1 MFNKP
6 ILLFHHSF
14 PLFNLFMSI
23 LMQSFVNSNLHVSTL
38 YSLIIPKASE
48 FESLK
53 IVQLQASGTFSIMS
67 IGLGRA
73 SIPQHVPVRLCS
85 CLMNTKFS
93 KILRFCHCFWVVHY
107 RFALLFSLT
116 FT

>member
-1 MFNKP
+1 MFNKT
-6 ILLFHHSF
+6 ILLFHHCL

-67 IGLGRA
+67 IVLGRA
-73 SIPQHVPVRLCS
+73 SIPQHVPVVS
-85 CLMNTKFS
+85 
-93 KILRFCHCFWVVHY
+93 V
-107 RFALLFSLT
+107 FA
-116 FT
+116 

>member
-1 MFNKP
+1 MFNKT

-38 YSLIIPKASE
+38 YSLIIPKESE
-48 FESLK
+48 FQSLK

-67 IGLGRA
+67 IVLGRT
-73 SIPQHVPVRLCS
+73 CS
-85 CLMNTKFS
+85 SLFLLDEYEILQNL
-93 KILRFCHCFWVVHY
+93 KILP
-107 RFALLFSLT
+107 LFLGCPL
-116 FT
+116 

>member
-1 MFNKP
+1 
-6 ILLFHHSF
+6 
-14 PLFNLFMSI
+14 
-23 LMQSFVNSNLHVSTL
+23 MQSFVNSNLHVSTL

-67 IGLGRA
+67 IVLGRA

-93 KILRFCHCFWVVHY
+93 KISKGVVIVY
-107 RFALLFSLT
+107 CYMFYIYKAKLDNN
-116 FT
+116 